1 MRYLWFCI
9 ALIALYPLSPTL
21 SQSEQPEGK
30 NLDDQFREMRD
41 KAETYNE
48 YRVIKGSQLN
58 TLWKSVQDTLQA
70 YRSGLENRAAV
81 TNELNVKLQELQSRL
96 SNTEQ
101 LLDAA
106 VDRENTIAFLGR
118 EVRKGFYNLIMWILV
133 FLLGATAVAMSVR
146 SHRHGNEARE
156 AVDNLHQLETEFEEL
171 RRKSQEKQARLAR
184 ELQTERNRVA
194 ELSERIERG
203 TSL

>member
-1 MRYLWFCI
+1 MRNLWFCI
-9 ALIALYPLSPTL
+9 VLIALYPLSPTL
-21 SQSEQPEGK
+21 SQSEQSEDK
-30 NLDDQFREMRD
+30 NLNDQFREIRD
-41 KAETYNE
+41 NAETYNE

-58 TLWKSVQDTLQA
+58 TFWKSVQDTLQA

-81 TNELNVKLQELQSRL
+81 VHELNVKLQELQSQM
-96 SNTEQ
+96 SNAEQ
-101 LLDAA
+101 LLTTA
-106 VDRENTIAFLGR
+106 VERENTIAFLGR
-118 EVRKGFYNLIMWILV
+118 EVRKDFYNLIMWILV

-146 SHRHGNEARE
+146 SHRHGNEAME
-156 AVDNLHQLETEFEEL
+156 AVDNLHQLEAEFEEL
-171 RRKSQEKQARLAR
+171 RRKSQEKQTRLAR